1 MIVVSDVSKF
11 LTFGSAPANSKASIT
26 STEAFRILWGQK
38 NTEKGE
44 RRNKEKGERRKGKK
58 DRERRKEKR
67 IIIIN
72 SNVCTYLETLCLND

>member
-26 STEAFRILWGQK
+26 STEAFRILWGQE

-44 RRNKEKGERRKGKK
+44 RRKENQIKKRKEKGQERQRKEKGKK
-58 DRERRKEKR
+58 KQRK
-67 IIIIN
+67 
-72 SNVCTYLETLCLND
+72 